1 MRRARA
7 IPPEHVPIPFEV
19 TTEVTGGGARVTAH
33 GYIDLSTAARFEIA
47 LRDAAGD
54 HDSVDVDLTDVEF
67 MDSTGLRALMAAHR
81 DERGGGIG
89 VVAMSPQVQRLFRIA
104 GVDGLIAR

>member
-1 MRRARA
+1 MRRTSPV
-7 IPPEHVPIPFEV
+7 PPEHLPTPFEV
-19 TTEVTGGGARVTAH
+19 VTETTGDGARVTAR
-33 GYIDLSTAARFEIA
+33 GAIDLSTASRFEIA

-54 HDSVDVDLTDVEF
+54 HDCVDVDLTAVEF

-89 VVAMSPQVQRLFRIA
+89 VVAMSPQVQRLFRVA
-104 GVDGLIAR
+104 GVNGLLTR